1 MYSGPRKPST
11 PPPVAAA
18 PKDPAAVASLLLELA
33 AADDVVEFRR
43 VLEEEKAC
51 LDATGSWY
59 GPSAVGQGR
68 LAAESRTP
76 AIVAALYGSTAVL
89 AHALSVAPGEA
100 CRASGTDGAT
110 ALHMAAAGG
119 AANAVAATHLLL
131 AAGASTEALSVS
143 GLRAG
148 DLLPRAAGVAEKP
161 LRLLLKSPAV
171 SPSSSPKK
179 SASPPA
185 AMAAAQES
193 RKEYPPDLTL
203 PDLKSGLFSTD
214 EFRMYSFKVKP
225 CSRAYS
231 HDWTE
236 CPFVH
241 PGENARRR
249 DPRRYS
255 YSCVPCP
262 EFRKG
267 GSCRK
272 GDGCEYAHGV
282 FECWLHPAQYRT
294 RLCKDEVG
302 CARRICFF
310 AHRRDEL
317 RSVNPSAVSVG
328 MMQPVSPRSSPP
340 NGMDMGMLNPAGW
353 PSSPVSRLKTARELD
368 FDLEMLAL
376 DQYQQKLFDKVS
388 NNAHSPRASWGAPNG
403 GLGSPHAA
411 GSPARNMPDYTDLLG
426 SMDPAM
432 LSQLHALSLKQA
444 GDMSPYSS
452 MPDTQLHMPTSP
464 MVGANNSFGLDHSM
478 AKAIMTSRA
487 SAFAKRSQSFID
499 RGARAPAAR
508 SLMSPAT
515 TIGEPSMLTDWGS
528 PSGGNLDWGSPGGK
542 LDWGV
547 QGDELHKFRKSASFA
562 FRGQSAMPAAAPAT
576 PAEPDV
582 SWVNSLVKDGHTG
595 DHFPQWLE
603 QEQMVA

>member
-1 MYSGPRKPST
+1 M
-11 PPPVAAA
+11 
-18 PKDPAAVASLLLELA
+18 ASLLLELA
-33 AADDVVEFRR
+33 AADDVAGFRR
-43 VLEEEKAC
+43 AVEEDKAP
-51 LDATGSWY
+51 LDGVSSWY

-68 LAAESRTP
+68 LATESRTP
-76 AIVAALYGSTAVL
+76 AMVAALYGSTAVL
-89 AHALSVAPGEA
+89 AYALSVEPREA
-100 CRASGTDGAT
+100 TRASATDGAT
-110 ALHMAAAGG
+110 PLHLVAAGG

-148 DLLPRAAGVAEKP
+148 DLLPRAATAAEKP

-185 AMAAAQES
+185 AMAAVAQEG

-317 RSVNPSAVSVG
+317 RAVNPSAVSVG

-340 NGMDMGMLNPAGW
+340 NGMDSMGMLNPGAW
-353 PSSPVSRLKTARELD
+353 PSSPASRLKTARELD

-388 NNAHSPRASWGAPNG
+388 NGAHSPRASWGAPNG

-411 GSPARNMPDYTDLLG
+411 SSPARNMPDYTDLLG
-426 SMDPAM
+426 SMDTAM

-444 GDMSPYSS
+444 GDMSAYNSL
-452 MPDTQLHMPTSP
+452 PDSQLQHMPTSP

-499 RGARAPAAR
+499 RGARGPATR
-508 SLMSPAT
+508 SLMSPA

-528 PSGGNLDWGSPGGK
+528 PSGNLDWGSPSGK

-547 QGDELHKFRKSASFA
+547 QGDELHKFRKSASFG
-562 FRGQSAMPAAAPAT
+562 FRGQSAMPVTSPAT
-576 PAEPDV
+576 QAEPDV
-582 SWVNSLVKDGHTG
+582 SWVNSLVKDGHAG

>member
-1 MYSGPRKPST
+1 MCSGPRKPSV
-11 PPPVAAA
+11 PPPPAT
-18 PKDPAAVASLLLELA
+18 PKDSAAMDASLLLELA
-33 AADDVVEFRR
+33 AADDVAEFRR
-43 VLEEEKAC
+43 AVEEHKAC
-51 LDATGSWY
+51 LDAEASWY
-59 GPSAVGQGR
+59 GPSAAGQGR
-68 LAAESRTP
+68 LATETRTP
-76 AIVAALYGSTAVL
+76 AMVAALYGSTSVL
-89 AHALSVAPGEA
+89 AYALSAAPAEA
-100 CRASGTDGAT
+100 TRASPTDGAT
-110 ALHMAAAGG
+110 ALHLAAAGG
-119 AANAVAATHLLL
+119 AAHAVAATHLLL
-131 AAGASTEALSVS
+131 AAGASTEALSAS
-143 GLRAG
+143 ALRAG
-148 DLLPRAAGVAEKP
+148 DLLPRAATAP
-161 LRLLLKSPAV
+161 LRLLLNSPAA

-179 SASPPA
+179 SASPPH
-185 AMAAAQES
+185 EP

-214 EFRMYSFKVKP
+214 DFRMYSFKVKP

-267 GSCRK
+267 GACRK

-340 NGMDMGMLNPAGW
+340 NGGMAW
-353 PSSPVSRLKTARELD
+353 PSSPAGRLKTARELD

-388 NNAHSPRASWGAPNG
+388 TNAHSPRATWGGAPNA
-403 GLGSPHAA
+403 GLGSPHAAA
-411 GSPARNMPDYTDLLG
+411 GSPARNMPPDYTDLLG
-426 SMDPAM
+426 SMDTAM

-444 GDMSPYSS
+444 GDMSAYNSL
-452 MPDTQLHMPTSP
+452 PDSQQLQHMPTSP
-464 MVGANNSFGLDHSM
+464 MVGGANSSFNLDHSM

-499 RGARAPAAR
+499 RGARAPATR
-508 SLMSPAT
+508 SLMSM
-515 TIGEPSMLTDWGS
+515 GEPAMLTDWGS
-528 PSGGNLDWGSPGGK
+528 PSGNLDWGSPSGK

-547 QGDELHKFRKSASFA
+547 QGDELHKFRKSASFG
-562 FRGQSAMPAAAPAT
+562 FRGQSAMPVASPAT
-576 PAEPDV
+576 QAEPDV
-582 SWVNSLVKDGHTG
+582 SWVNSLVKDGHAG
-595 DHFPQWLE
+595 DHFSQWLE

>member
-1 MYSGPRKPST
+1 M
-11 PPPVAAA
+11 
-18 PKDPAAVASLLLELA
+18 
-33 AADDVVEFRR
+33 
-43 VLEEEKAC
+43 
-51 LDATGSWY
+51 
-59 GPSAVGQGR
+59 
-68 LAAESRTP
+68 
-76 AIVAALYGSTAVL
+76 VAALYGSTAVL

-110 ALHMAAAGG
+110 ALHLAAAGG

-131 AAGASTEALSVS
+131 AAGASTETLSVS

-185 AMAAAQES
+185 MVAAQEP

-231 HDWTE
+231 HD
-236 CPFVH
+236 
-241 PGENARRR
+241 
-249 DPRRYS
+249 
-255 YSCVPCP
+255 
-262 EFRKG
+262 
-267 GSCRK
+267 
-272 GDGCEYAHGV
+272 
-282 FECWLHPAQYRT
+282 RT

-464 MVGANNSFGLDHSM
+464 MVGANNSFGIDHSM

-528 PSGGNLDWGSPGGK
+528 PSGGGNLDWGSPGGK

-547 QGDELHKFRKSASFA
+547 QGDELHKFRKSASFG
-562 FRGQSAMPAAAPAT
+562 FRGQSAMPAASPAT

>member
-1 MYSGPRKPST
+1 MCSGTRKPT
-11 PPPVAAA
+11 APPPPRDSAE
-18 PKDPAAVASLLLELA
+18 LLMELA
-33 AADDVVEFRR
+33 AADDVVGFRQA
-43 VLEEEKAC
+43 VEEDKAC
-51 LDATGSWY
+51 IDGAGLWY
-59 GPSAVGQGR
+59 GPSAAVGRR
-68 LAAESRTP
+68 LGMESRTP
-76 AIVAALYGSTAVL
+76 AMVAALYGSTGVL
-89 AHALSVAPGEA
+89 AYALSAAPREA
-100 CRASGTDGAT
+100 CRASPTDGAT

-119 AANAVAATHLLL
+119 AAGAVAATHLLL
-131 AAGASTEALSVS
+131 AAGASTEALSAS

-148 DLLPRAAGVAEKP
+148 DLLPRAAGPADKP
-161 LRLLLKSPAV
+161 LRVLLKSPAV

-185 AMAAAQES
+185 AMAMAQEP

-310 AHRRDEL
+310 AHKRDEL
-317 RSVNPSAVSVG
+317 RAVNPSAVSVG
-328 MMQPVSPRSSPP
+328 MQPSSPRSSPP
-340 NGMDMGMLNPAGW
+340 NGMDMGMLNPAW
-353 PSSPVSRLKTARELD
+353 PSSPASSRLKTARELD

-388 NNAHSPRASWGAPNG
+388 NAASPRANWGAANG
-403 GLGSPHAA
+403 GLGSPHAVA
-411 GSPARNMPDYTDLLG
+411 QAPPRNMPDYSDLLG
-426 SMDPAM
+426 SMDTAM

-452 MPDTQLHMPTSP
+452 LPDTQLHMPTSP
-464 MVGANNSFGLDHSM
+464 MVGANTSFGLDHSM
-478 AKAIMTSRA
+478 AKAIMSSRA

-515 TIGEPSMLTDWGS
+515 MGEPSMLTDWGS
-528 PSGGNLDWGSPGGK
+528 PSGNNMDWGSPSGK

-547 QGDELHKFRKSASFA
+547 QGDELHKFRKSASFG
-562 FRGQSAMPAAAPAT
+562 FRAQSAMPVASQAT
-576 PAEPDV
+576 QAEPDV
-582 SWVNSLVKDGHTG
+582 SWVNSLVKDGHSG
-595 DHFPQWLE
+595 DHFAQWLE

>member
-1 MYSGPRKPST
+1 M
-11 PPPVAAA
+11 
-18 PKDPAAVASLLLELA
+18 ASLLLELA

-43 VLEEEKAC
+43 AVEEEKAC
-51 LDATGSWY
+51 LDGAGMWY
-59 GPSAVGQGR
+59 GPSAVGQGL
-68 LAAESRTP
+68 LAMESRTP
-76 AIVAALYGSTAVL
+76 AMVAALYGSTAVL
-89 AHALSVAPGEA
+89 AYVLSTAPSEA
-100 CRASGTDGAT
+100 RRASETDGAT
-110 ALHMAAAGG
+110 ALHLAAAGG
-119 AANAVAATHLLL
+119 AANAVAATHQLL
-131 AAGASTEALSVS
+131 AAGASTEALSAS

-148 DLLPRAAGVAEKP
+148 DLLPRAASAAEKP

-179 SASPPA
+179 SSSPPA
-185 AMAAAQES
+185 MPAATQEP

-310 AHRRDEL
+310 AHKRDEL
-317 RSVNPSAVSVG
+317 RAVNPSAVSVG
-328 MMQPVSPRSSPP
+328 MQPVVSSPRSSPP
-340 NGMDMGMLNPAGW
+340 NGQLDMAMLNPAW
-353 PSSPVSRLKTARELD
+353 PSSPASRLKTTRELD

-376 DQYQQKLFDKVS
+376 DQYQKKKFDKVS
-388 NNAHSPRASWGAPNG
+388 NASSPMAGWGAAG

-411 GSPARNMPDYTDLLG
+411 PPLARNVPDYTDLLG
-426 SMDPAM
+426 SVDPAM

-444 GDMSPYSS
+444 GDMSPYGS
-452 MPDTQLHMPTSP
+452 MPDSQMHMPTSP
-464 MVGANNSFGLDHSM
+464 MVGANTAFGLDHSM
-478 AKAIMTSRA
+478 AKAIMSSRA

-499 RGARAPAAR
+499 RGGRAPAAR
-508 SLMSPAT
+508 SLMSPA

-528 PSGGNLDWGSPGGK
+528 PSGKLDWGSPGGK

-562 FRGQSAMPAAAPAT
+562 FRGQSAMPVATQAT

-582 SWVNSLVKDGHTG
+582 SWVNSLVKDGHAG
-595 DHFPQWLE
+595 DHFSQWLE